1 MRFYPDLFDI
11 IIQHETG
18 MFSLVMQRYPLSR
31 ILISGEDQQRPLRIF
46 TTIWHGTLYKHWFL
60 RYWWPVIRVSHWYRP
75 EPHSGN
81 MCLLF
86 NYFCLTPKIFEPLPP
101 LTHPALIAHDFH
113 VKKKKLWVPAEPQIT
128 QKNIISLKILSFNQ
142 IIQYISNSYVLD
154 RQHLYNFFSSWSK
167 WQAVEFIIF
176 NKALAYNTQNY
187 KNCSYLPY
195 TLQLL
200 FTTAIFSTV
209 LYMGYDFHNDFFED
223 LCSFVFSVQSF
234 ILHYEHK
241 YKCPVTWQ

>member
-1 MRFYPDLFDI
+1 M
-11 IIQHETG
+11 
-18 MFSLVMQRYPLSR
+18 
-31 ILISGEDQQRPLRIF
+31 
-46 TTIWHGTLYKHWFL
+46 
-60 RYWWPVIRVSHWYRP
+60 IRVSHWYRP

-101 LTHPALIAHDFH
+101 LTHPALIAHDFR

-176 NKALAYNTQNY
+176 SKALAYNTQNY
-187 KNCSYLPY
+187 KK
-195 TLQLL
+195 LQLSSIY
-200 FTTAIFSTV
+200 TTTFI
-209 LYMGYDFHNDFFED
+209 HNCKFFN
-223 LCSFVFSVQSF
+223 SF
-234 ILHYEHK
+234 IYGLRFSQWFFWRSLQFR
-241 YKCPVTWQ
+241 V